1 VNLPQGGEVVIRD
14 LFHTFTGRFPYHCH
28 ILNHED
34 NGMML
39 VVDVVGPGGRSARPS
54 GPDTGHGAA
63 LITGEAH

>member
-1 VNLPQGGEVVIRD
+1 V
-14 LFHTFTGRFPYHCH
+14 FHCH

-39 VVDVVGPGGRSARPS
+39 VVNVADPNGANAPPAAGHTS
-54 GPDTGHGAA
+54 GDGEP